1 VNHAQFRLVQAE
13 LGWTHAQTAEEL
25 GLSEISVKRI
35 ATGTQVITE
44 STARAFVALLLV
56 HREEMTKKY
65 QKLLD
70 AYHRDRTLVSGMR
83 DVAGRTN
90 VDDGISVCAD
100 EPESVRIPAYTLKVG
115 HVHVFRNPDGSW
127 SLERVREIY
136 EIAEGPD
143 GTVSVGLGP
152 VGHACR
158 VFYRM
163 QRVDI
168 TRESSTA

>member
-1 VNHAQFRLVQAE
+1 MQAE

-35 ATGTQVITE
+35 ATGAQVITE
-44 STARAFVALLLV
+44 STAHALVALLLLK
-56 HREEMTKKY
+56 REGMTKKY
-65 QKLLD
+65 EKLLD
-70 AYHRDRTLVSGMR
+70 AYHRDATLMNGMIE
-83 DVAGRTN
+83 AAERTN
-90 VDDGISVCAD
+90 VDDGISICAD
-100 EPESVRIPAYTLKVG
+100 EPESVRIPAYKLKVG
-115 HVHVFRNPDGSW
+115 HIHVFRNPGGSW

-136 EIAEGPD
+136 EITDGPD

-163 QRVDI
+163 QRVSI
-168 TRESSTA
+168 TRASSNAC